1 MMRRRVISCVA
12 MSGLAV
18 ATLLSVVGAS
28 SSAGTLP
35 GRPASAEVLEET
47 TARVVGTCTNAIG
60 PTANCAVNLSAAGY
74 CQTTYGAP
82 PVPFGAGGCNAAGGV
97 ARPCGSCTGALHV
110 NCVGNLAATFK
121 CCNYVVQCCSPPNA
135 CTTVGLTCGCVAT
148 PAMPIMGNRLACYS
162 CPLAFTPPAG
172 APCVP

>member
-82 PVPFGAGGCNAAGGV
+82 PVPFGAGGCNAAGGG
-97 ARPCGSCTGALHV
+97 GSSVRELYGRASCELRGQSRRD
-110 NCVGNLAATFK
+110 
-121 CCNYVVQCCSPPNA
+121 VQ
-135 CTTVGLTCGCVAT
+135 VL
-148 PAMPIMGNRLACYS
+148 
-162 CPLAFTPPAG
+162 
-172 APCVP
+172 